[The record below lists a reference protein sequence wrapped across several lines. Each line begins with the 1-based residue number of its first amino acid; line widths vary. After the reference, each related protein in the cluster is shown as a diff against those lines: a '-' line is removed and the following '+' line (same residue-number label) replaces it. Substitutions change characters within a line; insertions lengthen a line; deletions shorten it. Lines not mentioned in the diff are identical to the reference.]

1 MDTPAPGDVGLLLGR
16 AGAAGA
22 LAPPAAQ
29 HARRVAV
36 YRSPVLPI
44 SETFIRD
51 QLAAMR
57 RWHPVLLGDTLVAP
71 HPPLGDLELAIA
83 HRDTPVG
90 RLARRTCRV
99 AEWLGAGSP
108 RKLAMLRRIDPQLLH
123 AHFGTDA
130 VHVWP
135 LARRL
140 GVPMVATL
148 HGYDI
153 HTHEQWWRD
162 GHGGRMMRDYPQRLR
177 AMGADPRVHF
187 IAVSTAV
194 RERALALGLPPERV
208 VVRYI
213 GVDTR
218 RFVPAAPPVSQR
230 ARTVLF
236 VGRMVEKKG
245 ARYLLEA
252 AASLREQVP
261 GLRIVLIGE
270 GPQRAELTALAAAL
284 RVDAQFMGHQPH
296 DEVRRQLESARVL
309 CLPSVTATN
318 GDSEGL
324 GIVLL
329 EAQAC
334 GVPVVT
340 SAHTG
345 AEAIVDQVTGFGVA
359 QRSAPALAAALQTVL
374 ADDARADAMS
384 DAAVRWVR
392 ERYDLASCTEA
403 LETLYD
409 DLLAGTAP
417 AVTTFAR
424 AAAAA

>member
-1 MDTPAPGDVGLLLGR
+1 MDTPAPGDVGMLLGR
-16 AGAAGA
+16 PGAAGS

-29 HARRVAV
+29 LARRVAV

-83 HRDTPVG
+83 HRDTPAG
-90 RLARRTCRV
+90 RFARRTCRV

-108 RKLAMLRRIDPQLLH
+108 RKLALLRRIAPQLLH

-162 GHGGRMMRDYPQRLR
+162 GRGGRMMRDYPQRLR

-187 IAVSTAV
+187 VAVSTAV
-194 RERALALGLPPERV
+194 RERAIAFGLPAQRV
-208 VVRYI
+208 LVRYI

-218 RFVPAAPPVSQR
+218 RFAPAAPPVSQR
-230 ARTVLF
+230 APRVLF

-245 ARYLLEA
+245 ARYLLQA
-252 AASLREQVP
+252 AASLRERVP
-261 GLRIVLIGE
+261 DLRVVLIGE
-270 GPQRAELTALAAAL
+270 GPQRAELTALAAELGVQA
-284 RVDAQFMGHQPH
+284 DFMGHQPH
-296 DEVRRQLESARVL
+296 EEVRRQLESARLL

-345 AEAIVDQVTGFGVA
+345 AEAIIDQVTGFAVE
-359 QRSAPALAAALQTVL
+359 QRDAAALAVALQALL

-384 DAAVRWVR
+384 QAAVRWVR
-392 ERYDLASCTEA
+392 ERYDLATCTEG
-403 LETLYD
+403 LEAMYD
-409 DLLAGTAP
+409 ELLAGTAP
-417 AVTTFAR
+417 AVAPLAR
-424 AAAAA
+424 AAAA

>member
-1 MDTPAPGDVGLLLGR
+1 
-16 AGAAGA
+16 
-22 LAPPAAQ
+22 
-29 HARRVAV
+29 
-36 YRSPVLPI
+36 
-44 SETFIRD
+44 
-51 QLAAMR
+51 
-57 RWHPVLLGDTLVAP
+57 
-71 HPPLGDLELAIA
+71 
-83 HRDTPVG
+83 
-90 RLARRTCRV
+90 
-99 AEWLGAGSP
+99 
-108 RKLAMLRRIDPQLLH
+108 
-123 AHFGTDA
+123 
-130 VHVWP
+130 
-135 LARRL
+135 
-140 GVPMVATL
+140 
-148 HGYDI
+148 
-153 HTHEQWWRD
+153 
-162 GHGGRMMRDYPQRLR
+162 
-177 AMGADPRVHF
+177 VHF